1 MPRNSDVV
9 YPYWKIVGIGTAGKF
24 NNDIRFVQSVVC
36 TCIYLIINEYLNK
49 QRV

>member
-24 NNDIRFVQSVVC
+24 NSDIRFG
-36 TCIYLIINEYLNK
+36 CIYLTLGIINEYLNK